1 MENQKFRSQ
10 NWFGK
15 KGKDGFIYRAWMKNQ
30 GTPPDMFDG
39 RPVIGICNTW
49 SELTPCN
56 GHFKELAE
64 AVKIRKKEG
73 KKIPHLAAIL
83 VGNDGGSMT
92 YVGAKV
98 KACNQIGFESTLIQ
112 YDESVSEE
120 VPDAE
125 VSAETLKKA
134 MSELNSLIGLDG
146 VKDQIAKLM
155 NMHEANNVRE
165 KQSLPRIPVGLHLV
179 FTGSPGTGKTTVA
192 RIVAQMYQ
200 AIGLLPGGQLVEV
213 DRSSLVA
220 GYVGQTALKVQE
232 AINKARGGVLFIDEA
247 YALSA
252 DRGAGFGDEA
262 ISTLVKAMEDQRDS
276 LAIIVAGYH
285 EPMQEFIA
293 SNQGLK
299 SRFQNTISFA
309 DYKTSELLDIF
320 KVIAGNYK
328 ITLTEDVLKA
338 VEKYFD
344 EVKPAGDM
352 GNARYVRNLFEKMY
366 LNLSSRAAVD
376 GNIELHELVE
386 FAVEDIP
393 APDGV
398 KKPTIGF

>member
-1 MENQKFRSQ
+1 MSVRSSIEDTAVGVAKGHDHGEVTELHILRALLTKFGTDGAGVT
-10 NWFGK
+10 N
-15 KGKDGFIYRAWMKNQ
+15 KDVDDKLALLKSASSS
-30 GTPPDMFDG
+30 
-39 RPVIGICNTW
+39 VIAI
-49 SELTPCN
+49 S
-56 GHFKELAE
+56 AE
-64 AVKIRKKEG
+64 AATV
-73 KKIPHLAAIL
+73 LAR
-83 VGNDGGSMT
+83 VGNEEPARIIGDLVTKHFGEVAT
-92 YVGAKV
+92 AKLSLTQ
-98 KACNQIGFESTLIQ
+98 APT
-112 YDESVSEE
+112 ESVSQET
-120 VPDAE
+120 PTSE

-155 NMHEANNVRE
+155 NMHEANNIRE

-213 DRSSLVA
+213 DRSTLVA

-232 AINKARGGVLFIDEA
+232 AINRARGGVLFIDEA

-320 KVIAGNYK
+320 KVISGGYK
-328 ITLTEDVLKA
+328 ITLTDDVLKA
-338 VEKYFD
+338 IEKYFD
-344 EVKPAGDM
+344 EVKPSGDM

-366 LNLSSRAAVD
+366 LNLSNRAASD

-386 FAVEDIP
+386 FGVEDIP

>member
-1 MENQKFRSQ
+1 MSVRSSIEDSAV
-10 NWFGK
+10 GIA
-15 KGKDGFIYRAWMKNQ
+15 KGHDHGE
-30 GTPPDMFDG
+30 
-39 RPVIGICNTW
+39 V
-49 SELTPCN
+49 SELHILRALLTKFGTENAGVTNKDVDDKLAQLKSTPSSAIAISV
-56 GHFKELAE
+56 EAASVLA
-64 AVKIRKKEG
+64 R
-73 KKIPHLAAIL
+73 
-83 VGNDGGSMT
+83 VGNEEPAQIIGDLVTKHFGVVATATLSL
-92 YVGAKV
+92 K
-98 KACNQIGFESTLIQ
+98 KAPTDTSTE
-112 YDESVSEE
+112 DK
-120 VPDAE
+120 PDAE

-134 MSELNSLIGLDG
+134 MGELNSLIGLDS
-146 VKDQIAKLM
+146 VKDQLAKLM
-155 NMHEANNVRE
+155 NMHEANNIRE
-165 KQSLPRIPVGLHLV
+165 KQNLPRIPVGLHLV

-213 DRSSLVA
+213 DRSTLVA

-320 KVIAGNYK
+320 KVIAGGYK
-328 ITLTEDVLKA
+328 ITLTDDVLKA
-338 VEKYFD
+338 IEKYFD
-344 EVKPAGDM
+344 EVKPSGDM

-366 LNLSSRAAVD
+366 LNLSARAAAD
-376 GNIELHELVE
+376 GTIELHELVE

>member
-1 MENQKFRSQ
+1 MSVRSSIEDSAV
-10 NWFGK
+10 GIA
-15 KGKDGFIYRAWMKNQ
+15 KGHDHGE
-30 GTPPDMFDG
+30 
-39 RPVIGICNTW
+39 V
-49 SELTPCN
+49 SELHILRALLTKFGTDGAGVTN
-56 GHFKELAE
+56 KDVDDKLAQFKSAPSAVIAISAE
-64 AVKIRKKEG
+64 AATL
-73 KKIPHLAAIL
+73 LAR
-83 VGNDGGSMT
+83 VGNEEP
-92 YVGAKV
+92 ARI
-98 KACNQIGFESTLIQ
+98 IGDLVSKHFGVVATATLSSATAPSESISQET
-112 YDESVSEE
+112 
-120 VPDAE
+120 PDAE

-134 MSELNSLIGLDG
+134 MGELNSLIGLDG

-155 NMHEANNVRE
+155 NMHEANNIRE
-165 KQSLPRIPVGLHLV
+165 KQNLPRIPVGLHLV

-309 DYKTSELLDIF
+309 DYKTSELLDIL
-320 KVIAGNYK
+320 KVIASGYK

-366 LNLSSRAAVD
+366 LNLSSRAAAD
-376 GNIELHELVE
+376 GNMELHELVE

>member
-1 MENQKFRSQ
+1 VSVRSSIEESAV
-10 NWFGK
+10 GIA
-15 KGKDGFIYRAWMKNQ
+15 KGHDHGEI
-30 GTPPDMFDG
+30 
-39 RPVIGICNTW
+39 
-49 SELTPCN
+49 SELHILRALLTKFGTDGVGVTNKDVDDKLAQLKSAPSAVIAIS
-56 GHFKELAE
+56 AE
-64 AVKIRKKEG
+64 AATV
-73 KKIPHLAAIL
+73 LAR
-83 VGNDGGSMT
+83 VGNEEPAGIIGDLVT
-92 YVGAKV
+92 KHFGAVATATLSPAKSPV
-98 KACNQIGFESTLIQ
+98 ESTVE
-112 YDESVSEE
+112 DK
-120 VPDAE
+120 PDAE
-125 VSAETLKKA
+125 VSAETLQKA
-134 MSELNSLIGLDG
+134 MGELNSLIGLDG
-146 VKDQIAKLM
+146 VKVQISKLM

-165 KQSLPRIPVGLHLV
+165 KQGLPRIPVGLHLV

-299 SRFQNTISFA
+299 SRFQNTIPFA

-320 KVIAGNYK
+320 KVISSGYK
-328 ITLTEDVLKA
+328 LTLTEDVVKA

-366 LNLSSRAAVD
+366 LNLSTRAAAD

>member
-1 MENQKFRSQ
+1 MSVRSSIEDSAVGIAKGHDHGEVSELHILRALLTKFGTDGVGVT
-10 NWFGK
+10 N
-15 KGKDGFIYRAWMKNQ
+15 KDVDDKLAQLRIASS
-30 GTPPDMFDG
+30 
-39 RPVIGICNTW
+39 PVIAI
-49 SELTPCN
+49 SVEAASV
-56 GHFKELAE
+56 LA
-64 AVKIRKKEG
+64 R
-73 KKIPHLAAIL
+73 
-83 VGNDGGSMT
+83 VGNEEPERI
-92 YVGAKV
+92 
-98 KACNQIGFESTLIQ
+98 IGDLVSKHFGVVATATLSLTKSPTET
-112 YDESVSEE
+112 DVEDR
-120 VPDAE
+120 PDAE
-125 VSAETLKKA
+125 VSAETLQKA

-155 NMHEANNVRE
+155 NMHEANNIRE

-213 DRSSLVA
+213 DRSTLVA

-262 ISTLVKAMEDQRDS
+262 ITTLVKAMEDQRDS

-320 KVIAGNYK
+320 KVIAGGYK
-328 ITLTEDVLKA
+328 ITLTDDVLKA
-338 VEKYFD
+338 IEKYFD

-366 LNLSSRAAVD
+366 LNLSSRAAAD

>member
-1 MENQKFRSQ
+1 MSVRSSIEESAV
-10 NWFGK
+10 GIA
-15 KGKDGFIYRAWMKNQ
+15 KGHDHGE
-30 GTPPDMFDG
+30 
-39 RPVIGICNTW
+39 V
-49 SELTPCN
+49 SELHILRALLTKFGTDGAGVTNKDVDDKLAQLKSAPSAVIAIS
-56 GHFKELAE
+56 AE
-64 AVKIRKKEG
+64 AATV
-73 KKIPHLAAIL
+73 LAR
-83 VGNDGGSMT
+83 VGNEEPAGIIRDLVT
-92 YVGAKV
+92 EHFGAV
-98 KACNQIGFESTLIQ
+98 ATATLSPANSPVESATE
-112 YDESVSEE
+112 DK
-120 VPDAE
+120 PDAE
-125 VSAETLKKA
+125 VSAETLQKA
-134 MSELNSLIGLDG
+134 MGELNSLIGLDG
-146 VKDQIAKLM
+146 VKVQISKLM

-165 KQSLPRIPVGLHLV
+165 KQGLPRIPVGLHLV

-299 SRFQNTISFA
+299 SRFQNTIPFA

-320 KVIAGNYK
+320 KVISSGYK
-328 ITLTEDVLKA
+328 ITLTAEVLKA
-338 VEKYFD
+338 IEKYFD

>member
-1 MENQKFRSQ
+1 MSVRSSIEDSAV
-10 NWFGK
+10 GIA
-15 KGKDGFIYRAWMKNQ
+15 KGHDHGE
-30 GTPPDMFDG
+30 
-39 RPVIGICNTW
+39 V
-49 SELTPCN
+49 SELHILRALLTKF
-56 GHFKELAE
+56 GT
-64 AVKIRKKEG
+64 EG
-73 KKIPHLAAIL
+73 VGVTNKDVDEKLVQLKSPSSSTIAISADAASVL
-83 VGNDGGSMT
+83 SRVGNEEPARIIADLVTKHFGEVATAKLSM
-92 YVGAKV
+92 AKTPTETSS
-98 KACNQIGFESTLIQ
+98 QES
-112 YDESVSEE
+112 
-120 VPDAE
+120 PAAE
-125 VSAETLKKA
+125 VTAETLQKA
-134 MSELNSLIGLDG
+134 MGELNSLIGLDG

-155 NMHEANNVRE
+155 NMHEANNIRE

-213 DRSSLVA
+213 DRSTLVA

-232 AINKARGGVLFIDEA
+232 AINRARGGVLFIDEA

-252 DRGAGFGDEA
+252 DRGAGYGDEA

-276 LAIIVAGYH
+276 LAIIVAGYE
-285 EPMQEFIA
+285 EPMKEFIA

-299 SRFQNTISFA
+299 SRFQNTIPFA

-320 KVIAGNYK
+320 KVIASGYK
-328 ITLTEDVLKA
+328 ITLNDEVLKA
-338 VEKYFD
+338 IEKYFD
-344 EVKPAGDM
+344 EVKPSGEM

-366 LNLSSRAAVD
+366 LNLSNRAASD

-386 FAVEDIP
+386 FGVEDIP

>member
-1 MENQKFRSQ
+1 MSVRSSIEDSAV
-10 NWFGK
+10 GIA
-15 KGKDGFIYRAWMKNQ
+15 KGHDHGE
-30 GTPPDMFDG
+30 
-39 RPVIGICNTW
+39 V
-49 SELTPCN
+49 SELHILRALLTKF
-56 GHFKELAE
+56 GT
-64 AVKIRKKEG
+64 EG
-73 KKIPHLAAIL
+73 VGVTNKDVDEKLVQLKSPSSSTIAISADAASVL
-83 VGNDGGSMT
+83 SRVGNEEPARIIADLVTKHFGEVATTKLSM
-92 YVGAKV
+92 AKTPTETSS
-98 KACNQIGFESTLIQ
+98 QES
-112 YDESVSEE
+112 
-120 VPDAE
+120 PAAE
-125 VSAETLKKA
+125 VTAETLQKA
-134 MSELNSLIGLDG
+134 MGELNSLIGLDG

-155 NMHEANNVRE
+155 NMHEANNIRE
-165 KQSLPRIPVGLHLV
+165 KQNLPRIPVGLHLV

-213 DRSSLVA
+213 DRSTLVA

-252 DRGAGFGDEA
+252 DRGAGYGDEA

-276 LAIIVAGYH
+276 LAIIVAGYE
-285 EPMQEFIA
+285 EPMKEFIA

-299 SRFQNTISFA
+299 SRFQNTIPFA

-320 KVIAGNYK
+320 KVIASGYK
-328 ITLTEDVLKA
+328 ITLNDEVLKA
-338 VEKYFD
+338 IEKYFD
-344 EVKPAGDM
+344 EVKPSGEM

-366 LNLSSRAAVD
+366 LNLSNRAASD
-376 GNIELHELVE
+376 GNIELQELVE

-393 APDGV
+393 DPDGV

>member
-1 MENQKFRSQ
+1 MSVRSSIEDTAV
-10 NWFGK
+10 GIA
-15 KGKDGFIYRAWMKNQ
+15 KGHDHGE
-30 GTPPDMFDG
+30 
-39 RPVIGICNTW
+39 V
-49 SELTPCN
+49 SELHILRALLTKFGTDGAGVTN
-56 GHFKELAE
+56 KDVDDKLAQLKSASSSVIAISAE
-64 AVKIRKKEG
+64 AATV
-73 KKIPHLAAIL
+73 LAR
-83 VGNDGGSMT
+83 VGNEEPARIIGDLVTKHFGEVAT
-92 YVGAKV
+92 AKLSLTQ
-98 KACNQIGFESTLIQ
+98 APT
-112 YDESVSEE
+112 ESVSQET
-120 VPDAE
+120 PTSE

-155 NMHEANNVRE
+155 NMHEANNIRE

-213 DRSSLVA
+213 DRSTLVA

-232 AINKARGGVLFIDEA
+232 AINRARGGVLFIDEA

-320 KVIAGNYK
+320 KVISGGYK
-328 ITLTEDVLKA
+328 ITLTDDVLKA
-338 VEKYFD
+338 IEKYFD
-344 EVKPAGDM
+344 EVKPSGDM

-366 LNLSSRAAVD
+366 LNLSSRAAAD

-386 FAVEDIP
+386 FGVEDIP

>member
-1 MENQKFRSQ
+1 
-10 NWFGK
+10 
-15 KGKDGFIYRAWMKNQ
+15 
-30 GTPPDMFDG
+30 
-39 RPVIGICNTW
+39 
-49 SELTPCN
+49 
-56 GHFKELAE
+56 
-64 AVKIRKKEG
+64 
-73 KKIPHLAAIL
+73 
-83 VGNDGGSMT
+83 
-92 YVGAKV
+92 
-98 KACNQIGFESTLIQ
+98 
-112 YDESVSEE
+112 
-120 VPDAE
+120 
-125 VSAETLKKA
+125 
-134 MSELNSLIGLDG
+134 MSELNSLIGLND

-165 KQSLPRIPVGLHLV
+165 KQCLPRIPVGLHLV

-232 AINKARGGVLFIDEA
+232 AINQARGGVLFIDEA

-299 SRFQNTISFA
+299 SRFQNTIPFA

-320 KVIAGNYK
+320 KVISGSYK
-328 ITLTEDVLKA
+328 IALTEDVLKA

-344 EVKPAGDM
+344 EVKPSGDM

-366 LNLSSRAAVD
+366 LNLSTRAASD

-393 APDGV
+393 APDGI

>member
-1 MENQKFRSQ
+1 MSVRS
-10 NWFGK
+10 NIE
-15 KGKDGFIYRAWMKNQ
+15 DSA
-30 GTPPDMFDG
+30 
-39 RPVIGICNTW
+39 IGIAKSHDHNEVL
-49 SELTPCN
+49 ELHILRALLTKFGTDGAGVTN
-56 GHFKELAE
+56 KDVDEKLSQ
-64 AVKIRKKEG
+64 VKSASSATIA
-73 KKIPHLAAIL
+73 ISTDAATAL
-83 VGNDGGSMT
+83 SRVGNEEPSRIIADL
-92 YVGAKV
+92 VAKHFGAVATATLSSSKEP
-98 KACNQIGFESTLIQ
+98 GESI
-112 YDESVSEE
+112 SEQA
-120 VPDAE
+120 AE
-125 VSAETLKKA
+125 PAQASAETLQKA
-134 MSELNSLIGLDG
+134 MGQLNSLIGLDG

-165 KQSLPRIPVGLHLV
+165 KQGLPRIPVGLHLV

-232 AINKARGGVLFIDEA
+232 AINQARGGVLFIDEA

-285 EPMQEFIA
+285 EPMQEFIS

-299 SRFQNTISFA
+299 SRFQNTIPFA
-309 DYKTSELLDIF
+309 DYKTSELLEIF
-320 KVIAGNYK
+320 KVISSGYK
-328 ITLTEDVLKA
+328 ISLTDDVLKA

-344 EVKPAGDM
+344 EVKPSGDM

-366 LNLSSRAAVD
+366 LNLSTRAAAD

-386 FAVEDIP
+386 FEVTDIP

-398 KKPTIGF
+398 KKQTIGF

>member
-1 MENQKFRSQ
+1 VSVRSSIEDSAVGIAKGHDHGEISDLHILRALLTKF
-10 NWFGK
+10 GT
-15 KGKDGFIYRAWMKNQ
+15 DGAGVSN
-30 GTPPDMFDG
+30 
-39 RPVIGICNTW
+39 
-49 SELTPCN
+49 
-56 GHFKELAE
+56 KEVDEKLAQIKSAPSATIAISAE
-64 AVKIRKKEG
+64 AATVLSR
-73 KKIPHLAAIL
+73 
-83 VGNDGGSMT
+83 VGNEEPGRIIADL
-92 YVGAKV
+92 VAKHFGAV
-98 KACNQIGFESTLIQ
+98 ATATLSSLKAPGESI
-112 YDESVSEE
+112 SEQVA
-120 VPDAE
+120 VPAQ
-125 VSAETLKKA
+125 SNAETLSKA
-134 MSELNSLIGLDG
+134 MGELNSLIGLDG

-165 KQSLPRIPVGLHLV
+165 KQGLPRIPVGLHLV

-285 EPMQEFIA
+285 EPMQEFIS

-299 SRFQNTISFA
+299 SRFQNTIPFA
-309 DYKTSELLDIF
+309 DYKTSELLEIF
-320 KVIAGNYK
+320 RVISGGYK
-328 ITLTEDVLKA
+328 INLTDEVLRA

-344 EVKPAGDM
+344 EVKPSGEM

-366 LNLSSRAAVD
+366 LNLSSRAAAD

-386 FAVEDIP
+386 FAVADIP
-393 APDGV
+393 APDGT

>member
-1 MENQKFRSQ
+1 VTVRSSIEDSAV
-10 NWFGK
+10 GIA
-15 KGKDGFIYRAWMKNQ
+15 KGHDHGE
-30 GTPPDMFDG
+30 
-39 RPVIGICNTW
+39 V
-49 SELTPCN
+49 SELHILRALLTKFGTEGAGVTNKDVDDKLVQLKSAPSSVIAIS
-56 GHFKELAE
+56 AE
-64 AVKIRKKEG
+64 AATVLSR
-73 KKIPHLAAIL
+73 
-83 VGNDGGSMT
+83 VGNEEPAGIISDLVTKHFGDVVT
-92 YVGAKV
+92 AKLST
-98 KACNQIGFESTLIQ
+98 AQSPTESITQ
-112 YDESVSEE
+112 ATPASE
-120 VPDAE
+120 VT
-125 VSAETLKKA
+125 AETLQKA

-155 NMHEANNVRE
+155 NMHEANNIRE
-165 KQSLPRIPVGLHLV
+165 KQNLPRIPVGLHLV

-213 DRSSLVA
+213 DRSTLVA

-252 DRGAGFGDEA
+252 DRGAGYGDEA

-299 SRFQNTISFA
+299 SRFQNTIPFA

-320 KVIAGNYK
+320 KVIASGYK
-328 ITLTEDVLKA
+328 ITLTDEVLKA

-344 EVKPAGDM
+344 EVKPSGDM

-366 LNLSSRAAVD
+366 LNLSNRAASD

-386 FAVEDIP
+386 FGIDDIP

>member
-1 MENQKFRSQ
+1 MSVRSSIEDSAV
-10 NWFGK
+10 GIA
-15 KGKDGFIYRAWMKNQ
+15 KGHDHGE
-30 GTPPDMFDG
+30 
-39 RPVIGICNTW
+39 V
-49 SELTPCN
+49 SELHILRALLTKF
-56 GHFKELAE
+56 GT
-64 AVKIRKKEG
+64 EG
-73 KKIPHLAAIL
+73 VGVTNKDVDEKLVQLKSPSSSTIAISADAASVL
-83 VGNDGGSMT
+83 SRVGNEEPARIIADLVTKHFGEVATAKLSM
-92 YVGAKV
+92 AKTPTETIS
-98 KACNQIGFESTLIQ
+98 QES
-112 YDESVSEE
+112 
-120 VPDAE
+120 PAAE
-125 VSAETLKKA
+125 VTAETLQKA
-134 MSELNSLIGLDG
+134 MGELNSLIGLDG

-155 NMHEANNVRE
+155 NMHEANNIRE

-213 DRSSLVA
+213 DRSTLVA

-252 DRGAGFGDEA
+252 DRGAGYGDEA

-276 LAIIVAGYH
+276 LAIIVAGYE
-285 EPMQEFIA
+285 EPMKEFIA

-299 SRFQNTISFA
+299 SRFQNTIPFA

-320 KVIAGNYK
+320 KVIASGYK
-328 ITLTEDVLKA
+328 ITLNDEVLKA
-338 VEKYFD
+338 IEKYFD
-344 EVKPAGDM
+344 EVKPSGEM

-366 LNLSSRAAVD
+366 LNLSNRAASD

-386 FAVEDIP
+386 FGVEDIP

>member
-1 MENQKFRSQ
+1 MSVRSSIEDSAVGIAKGHDHGEISDLHILRALLTKF
-10 NWFGK
+10 GT
-15 KGKDGFIYRAWMKNQ
+15 DGTGVSN
-30 GTPPDMFDG
+30 
-39 RPVIGICNTW
+39 
-49 SELTPCN
+49 
-56 GHFKELAE
+56 KEVDEKLAQIKSAPSATIAISAE
-64 AVKIRKKEG
+64 AATVLSR
-73 KKIPHLAAIL
+73 
-83 VGNDGGSMT
+83 VGNEEPGRIIADL
-92 YVGAKV
+92 VAKHFGAV
-98 KACNQIGFESTLIQ
+98 ATATLSSLKAPGESI
-112 YDESVSEE
+112 SEQVA
-120 VPDAE
+120 VPTQ
-125 VSAETLKKA
+125 SNAETLQKA
-134 MSELNSLIGLDG
+134 MGELNSLIGLDG

-165 KQSLPRIPVGLHLV
+165 KQGLPRIPVGLHLV

-285 EPMQEFIA
+285 EPMQEFIS

-299 SRFQNTISFA
+299 SRFQNTIPFA
-309 DYKTSELLDIF
+309 DYKTSELLQIF
-320 KVIAGNYK
+320 KVISSGYK
-328 ITLTEDVLKA
+328 INLTDEVLCA
-338 VEKYFD
+338 VEKYFG
-344 EVKPAGDM
+344 EVKPSGDM

-366 LNLSSRAAVD
+366 LNLSSRAAAD

-386 FAVEDIP
+386 FAVADIP
-393 APDGV
+393 APDGT

>member
-1 MENQKFRSQ
+1 MSVRSSIEDSAVGIAKGHDHGEISDLHILRALLTKF
-10 NWFGK
+10 GT
-15 KGKDGFIYRAWMKNQ
+15 DGTGVSN
-30 GTPPDMFDG
+30 
-39 RPVIGICNTW
+39 
-49 SELTPCN
+49 
-56 GHFKELAE
+56 KEVDEKLAQIKSAPSATIAISAE
-64 AVKIRKKEG
+64 AATVLSR
-73 KKIPHLAAIL
+73 
-83 VGNDGGSMT
+83 VGNEEPGRIIADL
-92 YVGAKV
+92 VAKHFGAV
-98 KACNQIGFESTLIQ
+98 ATATLSSLKAPGESI
-112 YDESVSEE
+112 SEQVV
-120 VPDAE
+120 VPAQ
-125 VSAETLKKA
+125 SNAETLQKA
-134 MSELNSLIGLDG
+134 MGELNSLIGLDG

-165 KQSLPRIPVGLHLV
+165 KQGLPRIPVGLHLV

-285 EPMQEFIA
+285 EPMQEFIS

-299 SRFQNTISFA
+299 SRFQNTIPFA
-309 DYKTSELLDIF
+309 DYKTSELLEIF
-320 KVIAGNYK
+320 RVISSGYK
-328 ITLTEDVLKA
+328 INLTDEVLRA

-344 EVKPAGDM
+344 EVKPSGEM

-366 LNLSSRAAVD
+366 LNLSSRAAAD

-386 FAVEDIP
+386 FAVADIP
-393 APDGV
+393 APDGT

>member
-1 MENQKFRSQ
+1 MSVRSSIEDSAV
-10 NWFGK
+10 GIA
-15 KGKDGFIYRAWMKNQ
+15 KGHDHGE
-30 GTPPDMFDG
+30 
-39 RPVIGICNTW
+39 V
-49 SELTPCN
+49 SELHILRALLTKFGTEGAGVTNKDVDNKLVQLKSAPSSVIAIS
-56 GHFKELAE
+56 AE
-64 AVKIRKKEG
+64 AATVLSR
-73 KKIPHLAAIL
+73 
-83 VGNDGGSMT
+83 VGNEEPAGIISDLVTKHFGDVAT
-92 YVGAKV
+92 AKLST
-98 KACNQIGFESTLIQ
+98 AQSPTESITQ
-112 YDESVSEE
+112 ATPASE
-120 VPDAE
+120 VT
-125 VSAETLKKA
+125 AETLQKA

-155 NMHEANNVRE
+155 NMHEANNIRE
-165 KQSLPRIPVGLHLV
+165 KQNLPRIPVGLHLV

-213 DRSSLVA
+213 DRSTLVA

-252 DRGAGFGDEA
+252 DRGAGYGDEA

-299 SRFQNTISFA
+299 SRFQNTIPFA

-320 KVIAGNYK
+320 KVIASGYK
-328 ITLTEDVLKA
+328 ITLTDEVLKA

-344 EVKPAGDM
+344 EVKPSGDM

-366 LNLSSRAAVD
+366 LNLSNRAASD

-386 FAVEDIP
+386 FGIDDIP

>member
-1 MENQKFRSQ
+1 MSVRS
-10 NWFGK
+10 NIE
-15 KGKDGFIYRAWMKNQ
+15 DSA
-30 GTPPDMFDG
+30 
-39 RPVIGICNTW
+39 IGIAKSHDHNEVL
-49 SELTPCN
+49 ELHILRALLTKFGTDGAGVTN
-56 GHFKELAE
+56 KDVDEKLSQ
-64 AVKIRKKEG
+64 VKSVSSATIA
-73 KKIPHLAAIL
+73 ISTDAATAL
-83 VGNDGGSMT
+83 SRVGNEEPFRIIADL
-92 YVGAKV
+92 VAKHFGAV
-98 KACNQIGFESTLIQ
+98 ATATLSSSKAPGESI
-112 YDESVSEE
+112 SEQA
-120 VPDAE
+120 AE
-125 VSAETLKKA
+125 PAQASAETLQKA
-134 MSELNSLIGLDG
+134 MGQLNSLIGLDG

-165 KQSLPRIPVGLHLV
+165 KQGLPRIPVGLHLV

-232 AINKARGGVLFIDEA
+232 AINQARGGVLFIDEA

-285 EPMQEFIA
+285 EPMQEFIS

-299 SRFQNTISFA
+299 SRFQNTIPFA
-309 DYKTSELLDIF
+309 DYKTAELLEIF
-320 KVIAGNYK
+320 KVISSGYK
-328 ITLTEDVLKA
+328 ISLTDDVLKA

-344 EVKPAGDM
+344 EVKPSGDM

-366 LNLSSRAAVD
+366 LNLSTRAAAD

-386 FAVEDIP
+386 FEVADIP

>member
-1 MENQKFRSQ
+1 MSVRSSIEDSAV
-10 NWFGK
+10 GIA
-15 KGKDGFIYRAWMKNQ
+15 KGHDHGE
-30 GTPPDMFDG
+30 
-39 RPVIGICNTW
+39 V
-49 SELTPCN
+49 SELHVLRALLTKFGTDGAGVTN
-56 GHFKELAE
+56 KDVDDKLAQFKSAPSAVIAISAE
-64 AVKIRKKEG
+64 AATL
-73 KKIPHLAAIL
+73 LAR
-83 VGNDGGSMT
+83 VGNEEPERI
-92 YVGAKV
+92 
-98 KACNQIGFESTLIQ
+98 IGDLVSKHFGVVATATLSSATAPSESISQET
-112 YDESVSEE
+112 
-120 VPDAE
+120 PDAE

-134 MSELNSLIGLDG
+134 MGELNSLIGLDG

-155 NMHEANNVRE
+155 NMHEANNIRE
-165 KQSLPRIPVGLHLV
+165 KQNLPRIPVGLHLV

-213 DRSSLVA
+213 DRSTLVA

-309 DYKTSELLDIF
+309 DYKTSELLDIL
-320 KVIAGNYK
+320 KVIASGYK

-366 LNLSSRAAVD
+366 LNLSSRAAAD
-376 GNIELHELVE
+376 GNMELHELVE

>member
-1 MENQKFRSQ
+1 MSVRSSIEDSAV
-10 NWFGK
+10 GIA
-15 KGKDGFIYRAWMKNQ
+15 KGHDHGE
-30 GTPPDMFDG
+30 
-39 RPVIGICNTW
+39 V
-49 SELTPCN
+49 SELHILRALLTKFGTDGSGVTNKDVDNKLDQLKSAPSSVIAIS
-56 GHFKELAE
+56 AE
-64 AVKIRKKEG
+64 AATVLSR
-73 KKIPHLAAIL
+73 
-83 VGNDGGSMT
+83 VGNEEPAGIIADLVTKHFGEVATAKISMT
-92 YVGAKV
+92 QAP
-98 KACNQIGFESTLIQ
+98 T
-112 YDESVSEE
+112 ESVSKEMPASE
-120 VPDAE
+120 VN
-125 VSAETLKKA
+125 AETLEKA
-134 MSELNSLIGLDG
+134 MGELNSLIGLDG
-146 VKDQIAKLM
+146 VKDQLTKLM
-155 NMHEANNVRE
+155 NMHEANNIRE
-165 KQSLPRIPVGLHLV
+165 KQNLPRIPVGLHLV

-213 DRSSLVA
+213 DRSTLVA

-252 DRGAGFGDEA
+252 DRGAGYGDEA

-299 SRFQNTISFA
+299 SRFQNTIPFA

-320 KVIAGNYK
+320 KVIASGYK
-328 ITLTEDVLKA
+328 ITLTDEVLKA

-344 EVKPAGDM
+344 EVKPSGDM

-366 LNLSSRAAVD
+366 LNLSNRAASD

>member
-1 MENQKFRSQ
+1 MSVRSSIE
-10 NWFGK
+10 
-15 KGKDGFIYRAWMKNQ
+15 DSA
-30 GTPPDMFDG
+30 
-39 RPVIGICNTW
+39 VGIAKSHDHGEI
-49 SELTPCN
+49 SELHVLRALLTKFGTEGTGVSNAAVDEKLSQLKSAPS
-56 GHFKELAE
+56 ATIAISSE
-64 AVKIRKKEG
+64 AATVLSR
-73 KKIPHLAAIL
+73 
-83 VGNDGGSMT
+83 VGNEEPARIIADLVTKHFGSVAT
-92 YVGAKV
+92 ATLSST
-98 KACNQIGFESTLIQ
+98 KAPSESI
-112 YDESVSEE
+112 SEQ
-120 VPDAE
+120 VAE
-125 VSAETLKKA
+125 PAQANAETLSKA
-134 MSELNSLIGLDG
+134 MGELSSLIGLDG

-165 KQSLPRIPVGLHLV
+165 KQGLPRIPVGLHLV

-285 EPMQEFIA
+285 EPMQEFIS

-299 SRFQNTISFA
+299 SRFQNTIPFA

-320 KVIAGNYK
+320 KVISSSYK
-328 ITLTEDVLKA
+328 INLTDEVLKA

-344 EVKPAGDM
+344 EVKPSGDM

-366 LNLSSRAAVD
+366 LNLSSRAAAD

-386 FAVEDIP
+386 FAVADIP
-393 APDGV
+393 APDGS

>member
-1 MENQKFRSQ
+1 MSVRSSIEESAV
-10 NWFGK
+10 GIA
-15 KGKDGFIYRAWMKNQ
+15 KGHDHGE
-30 GTPPDMFDG
+30 
-39 RPVIGICNTW
+39 V
-49 SELTPCN
+49 SELHILRALLTKFGTDGAGVTNKDVDDKLAQLKSAPSAVIAIS
-56 GHFKELAE
+56 AE
-64 AVKIRKKEG
+64 AATV
-73 KKIPHLAAIL
+73 LAR
-83 VGNDGGSMT
+83 VGNEEPAGIIRDLVT
-92 YVGAKV
+92 EHFGAV
-98 KACNQIGFESTLIQ
+98 ATATLSPANSPVESATE
-112 YDESVSEE
+112 DK
-120 VPDAE
+120 PDAE
-125 VSAETLKKA
+125 VSAETLQKA
-134 MSELNSLIGLDG
+134 MGELNSLIGLDG
-146 VKDQIAKLM
+146 VKVQISKLM

-165 KQSLPRIPVGLHLV
+165 KQGLPRIPVGLHLV

-299 SRFQNTISFA
+299 SRFQNTIPFA

-320 KVIAGNYK
+320 KVISSGYK
-328 ITLTEDVLKA
+328 ITLTAEVLKA
-338 VEKYFD
+338 IEKYFD

-386 FAVEDIP
+386 FTVEDIP

>member
-1 MENQKFRSQ
+1 MSVRSSIEDSAV
-10 NWFGK
+10 GVA
-15 KGKDGFIYRAWMKNQ
+15 KGHDHGE
-30 GTPPDMFDG
+30 
-39 RPVIGICNTW
+39 V
-49 SELTPCN
+49 SELHILRALLTKFGTDGAGVTN
-56 GHFKELAE
+56 KDVDDKLAQFKSAPSAVIAISAE
-64 AVKIRKKEG
+64 AATL
-73 KKIPHLAAIL
+73 LAR
-83 VGNDGGSMT
+83 VGNEEP
-92 YVGAKV
+92 ARI
-98 KACNQIGFESTLIQ
+98 IGDLVSKHFGVVATATLSSATAPSESIAQET
-112 YDESVSEE
+112 
-120 VPDAE
+120 PDAE

-134 MSELNSLIGLDG
+134 MGELNSLIGLDG

-155 NMHEANNVRE
+155 NMHEANNIRE
-165 KQSLPRIPVGLHLV
+165 KQNLPRIPVGLHLV

-320 KVIAGNYK
+320 KVIASGYK

-366 LNLSSRAAVD
+366 LNLSSRAAAD
-376 GNIELHELVE
+376 GNMELHELVE

>member
-1 MENQKFRSQ
+1 MSVRSSIEDTAVGVAKGHDHGEVTELHILRALLTKFGTDGAGVT
-10 NWFGK
+10 N
-15 KGKDGFIYRAWMKNQ
+15 KDVDDKLAQLKSASSS
-30 GTPPDMFDG
+30 
-39 RPVIGICNTW
+39 VIAI
-49 SELTPCN
+49 S
-56 GHFKELAE
+56 AE
-64 AVKIRKKEG
+64 AATV
-73 KKIPHLAAIL
+73 LAR
-83 VGNDGGSMT
+83 VGNEEP
-92 YVGAKV
+92 ARI
-98 KACNQIGFESTLIQ
+98 IGDLVTKHFGIVATATLSPSNAAAESVTESTP
-112 YDESVSEE
+112 SG
-120 VPDAE
+120 E

-165 KQSLPRIPVGLHLV
+165 KQNLPRIPVGLHLV

-247 YALSA
+247 YSLSS

-262 ISTLVKAMEDQRDS
+262 ISTLVKAMEDQRDN

-299 SRFQNTISFA
+299 SRFQNTIPFA

-320 KVIAGNYK
+320 KVISGNYK
-328 ITLTEDVLKA
+328 LTLTNDVLSA

-344 EVKPAGDM
+344 EVKPSGDM

-366 LNLSSRAAVD
+366 LNLSTRAAAD

>member
-1 MENQKFRSQ
+1 MSVRSSIEDSAV
-10 NWFGK
+10 GIA
-15 KGKDGFIYRAWMKNQ
+15 KGHDHGE
-30 GTPPDMFDG
+30 
-39 RPVIGICNTW
+39 V
-49 SELTPCN
+49 SELHILRALLTKFGTDGAGVTN
-56 GHFKELAE
+56 KDVDDKLAQFKSAPSAVIAISAE
-64 AVKIRKKEG
+64 AATL
-73 KKIPHLAAIL
+73 LAR
-83 VGNDGGSMT
+83 VGNEEPERI
-92 YVGAKV
+92 
-98 KACNQIGFESTLIQ
+98 IGDLVSKHFGVVATATLSSATAPSESISQET
-112 YDESVSEE
+112 
-120 VPDAE
+120 PDAE

-134 MSELNSLIGLDG
+134 MGELNTLIGLDG

-155 NMHEANNVRE
+155 NMHEANNIRE
-165 KQSLPRIPVGLHLV
+165 KQNLPRIPVGLHLV

-213 DRSSLVA
+213 DRSTLVA

-309 DYKTSELLDIF
+309 DYKTSELLDIL
-320 KVIAGNYK
+320 KVIAGGYK

-366 LNLSSRAAVD
+366 LNLSSRAAAD
-376 GNIELHELVE
+376 GNMELHELVE

>member
-1 MENQKFRSQ
+1 MSVRSSVEDTAVGVAKGYDHGEVTELHILRALLSKFGTDGTGIT
-10 NWFGK
+10 N
-15 KGKDGFIYRAWMKNQ
+15 KDVDDKLALLKSAAS
-30 GTPPDMFDG
+30 
-39 RPVIGICNTW
+39 PVIAI
-49 SELTPCN
+49 S
-56 GHFKELAE
+56 AE
-64 AVKIRKKEG
+64 AATV
-73 KKIPHLAAIL
+73 LAR
-83 VGNDGGSMT
+83 VGNEEP
-92 YVGAKV
+92 ARI
-98 KACNQIGFESTLIQ
+98 IGDLVSKHFGIDATTVDQSTATVTETAAEALPAG
-112 YDESVSEE
+112 E
-120 VPDAE
+120 VN
-125 VSAETLKKA
+125 AETLQKA
-134 MSELNSLIGLDG
+134 MRELNSLIGLDG

-165 KQSLPRIPVGLHLV
+165 KQNLPRIPVGLHLV

-247 YALSA
+247 YSLSA

-262 ISTLVKAMEDQRDS
+262 ISTLVKAMEDQRDN

-299 SRFQNTISFA
+299 SRFQNTIPFA

-320 KVIAGNYK
+320 KVISNNYK
-328 ITLTEDVLKA
+328 LTLTNDVLKA

-344 EVKPAGDM
+344 EVKPTGDM

-366 LNLSSRAAVD
+366 LNLSSRAADD

>member
-1 MENQKFRSQ
+1 MSVRSSIEDSAVGIAKGHDHGEVAELHILRALLTKFGTDGAGVT
-10 NWFGK
+10 N
-15 KGKDGFIYRAWMKNQ
+15 KDVDDKLAQLRIASS
-30 GTPPDMFDG
+30 
-39 RPVIGICNTW
+39 PVIAI
-49 SELTPCN
+49 SVEAASV
-56 GHFKELAE
+56 LA
-64 AVKIRKKEG
+64 R
-73 KKIPHLAAIL
+73 
-83 VGNDGGSMT
+83 VGNEEPERI
-92 YVGAKV
+92 
-98 KACNQIGFESTLIQ
+98 IGDLVSKHFGVVATATLSLTKSPTET
-112 YDESVSEE
+112 DVEDR
-120 VPDAE
+120 PDAE
-125 VSAETLKKA
+125 VSAETLQKA

-155 NMHEANNVRE
+155 NMHEANNIRE
-165 KQSLPRIPVGLHLV
+165 KQSLPRVPVGLHLV

-213 DRSSLVA
+213 DRSTLVA

-320 KVIAGNYK
+320 KVIAGGYK
-328 ITLTEDVLKA
+328 ITLTDDVLKA
-338 VEKYFD
+338 IETYFD
-344 EVKPAGDM
+344 EVKPSGDM

-366 LNLSSRAAVD
+366 LNLSARAAAD
-376 GNIELHELVE
+376 GTIELHELVE

>member
-1 MENQKFRSQ
+1 MSVRSSIEESAV
-10 NWFGK
+10 GIA
-15 KGKDGFIYRAWMKNQ
+15 KGHDHGEI
-30 GTPPDMFDG
+30 
-39 RPVIGICNTW
+39 
-49 SELTPCN
+49 SELHILRALLTKFGTDGVGVTN
-56 GHFKELAE
+56 KDVDDKLAQFKSAPSAVIAISTEAATVLA
-64 AVKIRKKEG
+64 R
-73 KKIPHLAAIL
+73 
-83 VGNDGGSMT
+83 VGNEEP
-92 YVGAKV
+92 ARI
-98 KACNQIGFESTLIQ
+98 IGDLVSKHFGVVATATLSSAMAPSESISQ
-112 YDESVSEE
+112 ES
-120 VPDAE
+120 PTAE

-134 MSELNSLIGLDG
+134 MGELNSLIGLDG

-155 NMHEANNVRE
+155 NMHEANNIRE
-165 KQSLPRIPVGLHLV
+165 KQNLPRIPVGLHLV

-309 DYKTSELLDIF
+309 DYKTSELLDIL
-320 KVIAGNYK
+320 KVIASGYK

-366 LNLSSRAAVD
+366 LNLSSRAAAD
-376 GNIELHELVE
+376 GNMELHELVE

>member
-1 MENQKFRSQ
+1 MTVRSNIEDSAVGIAKGFEHNEVSDLHILRALLAKFGSENVGITNADVDAALSKI
-10 NWFGK
+10 
-15 KGKDGFIYRAWMKNQ
+15 KGLPSATIA
-30 GTPPDMFDG
+30 
-39 RPVIGICNTW
+39 I
-49 SELTPCN
+49 S
-56 GHFKELAE
+56 AE
-64 AVKIRKKEG
+64 ALEVLSR
-73 KKIPHLAAIL
+73 
-83 VGNDGGSMT
+83 VGNEEPGRIVSDLVTKFFGVSPQVMDSSANT
-92 YVGAKV
+92 
-98 KACNQIGFESTLIQ
+98 QSTNEAQ
-112 YDESVSEE
+112 A
-120 VPDAE
+120 VPQTA
-125 VSAETLKKA
+125 SAETLKSA
-134 MSELNSLIGLDG
+134 MAELHSLVGLDG

-165 KQSLPRIPVGLHLV
+165 KQGLPRIPVGLHLV

-220 GYVGQTALKVQE
+220 GYVGQTALKVQD
-232 AINKARGGVLFIDEA
+232 AINRARGGVLFIDEA
-247 YALSA
+247 YSLSA

-276 LAIIVAGYH
+276 LAIIVAGYQ
-285 EPMQEFIA
+285 EPMQEFIS

-299 SRFQNTISFA
+299 SRFQNTIPFA
-309 DYKTSELLDIF
+309 DYKTSELLEIF
-320 KVIAGNYK
+320 KVLSSNYK
-328 ITLTEDVLKA
+328 VAITENVNNA

-344 EVKPAGDM
+344 EVKPSGDL

-366 LNLSSRAAVD
+366 LNLSSRAASD

-393 APDGV
+393 AQDGA
-398 KKPTIGF
+398 KKPKIGF

>member
-1 MENQKFRSQ
+1 MSVRSSIEDTAV
-10 NWFGK
+10 GIA
-15 KGKDGFIYRAWMKNQ
+15 KGHDHGE
-30 GTPPDMFDG
+30 
-39 RPVIGICNTW
+39 V
-49 SELTPCN
+49 SELHILRALLTKFGTDGAGVTN
-56 GHFKELAE
+56 KDVDDKLAQLKSASSSVIAISAE
-64 AVKIRKKEG
+64 AATV
-73 KKIPHLAAIL
+73 LAR
-83 VGNDGGSMT
+83 VGNEEPARIIGDLVTKHFGEVAT
-92 YVGAKV
+92 AKLSFTQ
-98 KACNQIGFESTLIQ
+98 APT
-112 YDESVSEE
+112 ESVSQET
-120 VPDAE
+120 PTSE

-155 NMHEANNVRE
+155 NMHEANNIRE

-213 DRSSLVA
+213 DRSTLVA

-232 AINKARGGVLFIDEA
+232 AINRARGGVLFIDEA

-320 KVIAGNYK
+320 KVISGGYK
-328 ITLTEDVLKA
+328 ITLTDDVLKA
-338 VEKYFD
+338 IEKYFD
-344 EVKPAGDM
+344 EVKPSGDM

-366 LNLSSRAAVD
+366 LNLSSRAAAD

-386 FAVEDIP
+386 FGVEDIP

>member
-1 MENQKFRSQ
+1 MSVRSSIEDSAV
-10 NWFGK
+10 GIA
-15 KGKDGFIYRAWMKNQ
+15 KGHDHGE
-30 GTPPDMFDG
+30 
-39 RPVIGICNTW
+39 V
-49 SELTPCN
+49 SELHVLRALLTKFGTEGVGVTN
-56 GHFKELAE
+56 KDVDDKLAQLKSAPSSVIAISTE
-64 AVKIRKKEG
+64 AATVLGR
-73 KKIPHLAAIL
+73 
-83 VGNDGGSMT
+83 VGNEEPTRIIGDLVTKHFGTVATATLSS
-92 YVGAKV
+92 AK
-98 KACNQIGFESTLIQ
+98 APT
-112 YDESVSEE
+112 ESVSQEK
-120 VPDAE
+120 PDAE
-125 VSAETLKKA
+125 ENAETLTKA
-134 MSELNSLIGLDG
+134 MGELHSLIGLNG
-146 VKDQIAKLM
+146 VKDQISKLM

-165 KQSLPRIPVGLHLV
+165 KQGLPRIPVGLHLV

-320 KVIAGNYK
+320 RVIASNYK
-328 ITLTEDVLKA
+328 LTLTEDVLKS

-386 FAVEDIP
+386 FGVEDIP
-393 APDGV
+393 APDGM

>member
-1 MENQKFRSQ
+1 MSVRSSIEDSAV
-10 NWFGK
+10 GIA
-15 KGKDGFIYRAWMKNQ
+15 KGYDHGE
-30 GTPPDMFDG
+30 
-39 RPVIGICNTW
+39 V
-49 SELTPCN
+49 SELHVLRALLSKFGTEN
-56 GHFKELAE
+56 TGVTNKDVDDKLAQLKSAASPAIAISSE
-64 AVKIRKKEG
+64 AATVLSR
-73 KKIPHLAAIL
+73 
-83 VGNDGGSMT
+83 VGNEEPSQIIADLVTKHFGDVATAKLSMAQSPT
-92 YVGAKV
+92 
-98 KACNQIGFESTLIQ
+98 ESMAQATP
-112 YDESVSEE
+112 VSE
-120 VPDAE
+120 VT
-125 VSAETLKKA
+125 AETLQKA

-155 NMHEANNVRE
+155 NMHEANNIRE
-165 KQSLPRIPVGLHLV
+165 KQNLPRIPVGLHLV

-213 DRSSLVA
+213 DRSTLVA

-252 DRGAGFGDEA
+252 DRGAGYGDEA

-299 SRFQNTISFA
+299 SRFQNTIPFA

-320 KVIAGNYK
+320 KVIASGYK
-328 ITLTEDVLKA
+328 ITLTNEVLQA

-344 EVKPAGDM
+344 EVKPSGDM

-366 LNLSSRAAVD
+366 LNLSNRAASD

-386 FAVEDIP
+386 FGIEDIP

>member
-1 MENQKFRSQ
+1 MSVRSSIEDSAV
-10 NWFGK
+10 GIA
-15 KGKDGFIYRAWMKNQ
+15 KGYDHGE
-30 GTPPDMFDG
+30 
-39 RPVIGICNTW
+39 V
-49 SELTPCN
+49 SELHVLRALLSKFGTENTGVTNKDVDDKLAQLKSAASPAIAIS
-56 GHFKELAE
+56 AE
-64 AVKIRKKEG
+64 AATVLSR
-73 KKIPHLAAIL
+73 
-83 VGNDGGSMT
+83 VGNEEPAQIIADLVTKHFGVVATANPGLAKAPT
-92 YVGAKV
+92 EGATEA
-98 KACNQIGFESTLIQ
+98 KADTQVN
-112 YDESVSEE
+112 
-120 VPDAE
+120 
-125 VSAETLKKA
+125 AETLEKA
-134 MSELNSLIGLDG
+134 MGELNSLIGLDG
-146 VKDQIAKLM
+146 VKDQLTKLM
-155 NMHEANNVRE
+155 NMHEANNIRE
-165 KQSLPRIPVGLHLV
+165 KQNLPRIPVGLHLV

-213 DRSSLVA
+213 DRSTLVA

-252 DRGAGFGDEA
+252 DRGAGYGDEA

-299 SRFQNTISFA
+299 SRFQNTIPFA

-320 KVIAGNYK
+320 KVIASGYK
-328 ITLTEDVLKA
+328 ITLTDDVLKA

-344 EVKPAGDM
+344 EVKPSGDM

-366 LNLSSRAAVD
+366 LNLSNRAASD

-386 FAVEDIP
+386 FGIEDIP

>member
-1 MENQKFRSQ
+1 MSVRSSIEDSAVGIAKGHDHGEVAELHILRALLTKFGTDGAGVT
-10 NWFGK
+10 N
-15 KGKDGFIYRAWMKNQ
+15 KDVDDKLAQFKSA
-30 GTPPDMFDG
+30 PSA
-39 RPVIGICNTW
+39 VIAI
-49 SELTPCN
+49 S
-56 GHFKELAE
+56 AE
-64 AVKIRKKEG
+64 AATL
-73 KKIPHLAAIL
+73 LAR
-83 VGNDGGSMT
+83 VGNEEPERI
-92 YVGAKV
+92 
-98 KACNQIGFESTLIQ
+98 IGDLVSKHFGVVATATLSSATAPSESIAQET
-112 YDESVSEE
+112 
-120 VPDAE
+120 PDAE

-134 MSELNSLIGLDG
+134 MGELNSLIGLDG

-155 NMHEANNVRE
+155 NMHEANNIRE
-165 KQSLPRIPVGLHLV
+165 KQNLPRIPVGLHLV

-213 DRSSLVA
+213 DRSTLVA

-262 ISTLVKAMEDQRDS
+262 ISTLVKAMEDQSDS

-309 DYKTSELLDIF
+309 DYKTSELLDIL
-320 KVIAGNYK
+320 KVIASGYK

-366 LNLSSRAAVD
+366 LNLSSRAAAD
-376 GNIELHELVE
+376 GNMELHELVE

>member
-1 MENQKFRSQ
+1 MSVRSSIEDSAV
-10 NWFGK
+10 GIA
-15 KGKDGFIYRAWMKNQ
+15 KGHDHGE
-30 GTPPDMFDG
+30 
-39 RPVIGICNTW
+39 V
-49 SELTPCN
+49 SELHILRALLTKFGTEGAGVTNKDVDEKLVQLKSPSSSTIAIS
-56 GHFKELAE
+56 AE
-64 AVKIRKKEG
+64 AASVLSR
-73 KKIPHLAAIL
+73 
-83 VGNDGGSMT
+83 VGNEEPARIIADLVTKHFGEVATAKLSM
-92 YVGAKV
+92 AKTPT
-98 KACNQIGFESTLIQ
+98 ESIAQ
-112 YDESVSEE
+112 ESPVA
-120 VPDAE
+120 AE
-125 VSAETLKKA
+125 ASAETLQKA
-134 MSELNSLIGLDG
+134 MNELNSLIGLDG

-155 NMHEANNVRE
+155 NMHEANNIRE
-165 KQSLPRIPVGLHLV
+165 KQNLPRIPVGLHLV

-213 DRSSLVA
+213 DRSTLVA

-276 LAIIVAGYH
+276 LAIIVAGYE
-285 EPMQEFIA
+285 EPMKEFIA

-299 SRFQNTISFA
+299 SRFQNTIPFA

-320 KVIAGNYK
+320 KVIASGYK
-328 ITLTEDVLKA
+328 ITLTDDVLKA
-338 VEKYFD
+338 IEKYFD
-344 EVKPAGDM
+344 EVKPSGEM

-366 LNLSSRAAVD
+366 LNLSSRAAAD

>member
-1 MENQKFRSQ
+1 MSVRSSIEESAV
-10 NWFGK
+10 GIA
-15 KGKDGFIYRAWMKNQ
+15 KGHDHGEI
-30 GTPPDMFDG
+30 
-39 RPVIGICNTW
+39 
-49 SELTPCN
+49 SELHILRALLTKFGTDGVGVTN
-56 GHFKELAE
+56 KDVDDKLAQFKSAPSAVIAISTEAATVLA
-64 AVKIRKKEG
+64 R
-73 KKIPHLAAIL
+73 
-83 VGNDGGSMT
+83 VGNEEP
-92 YVGAKV
+92 ARI
-98 KACNQIGFESTLIQ
+98 IGDLVSKHFGVVATATLSSAMAPSESISQ
-112 YDESVSEE
+112 ES
-120 VPDAE
+120 PTAE

-134 MSELNSLIGLDG
+134 MGELNSLIGLDG

-155 NMHEANNVRE
+155 NMHEANNIRE
-165 KQSLPRIPVGLHLV
+165 KQNLPRIPVGLHLV

-320 KVIAGNYK
+320 KVIAGGYK

-366 LNLSSRAAVD
+366 LNLSSRAAAD
-376 GNIELHELVE
+376 GNMELHELVE

>member
-1 MENQKFRSQ
+1 MSVRSSIEDSAV
-10 NWFGK
+10 GIA
-15 KGKDGFIYRAWMKNQ
+15 KGHDHGE
-30 GTPPDMFDG
+30 
-39 RPVIGICNTW
+39 V
-49 SELTPCN
+49 SELHILRALLTKFGTDGAGVTN
-56 GHFKELAE
+56 KDVDDKLAQFKSAPSAVIAISAE
-64 AVKIRKKEG
+64 AATL
-73 KKIPHLAAIL
+73 LAR
-83 VGNDGGSMT
+83 VGNEEPERI
-92 YVGAKV
+92 
-98 KACNQIGFESTLIQ
+98 IGDLVSKHFGVVATATLSSATAPSESIAQET
-112 YDESVSEE
+112 
-120 VPDAE
+120 PDAE

-134 MSELNSLIGLDG
+134 MGELNSLIGLDG

-155 NMHEANNVRE
+155 NMHEANNIRE
-165 KQSLPRIPVGLHLV
+165 KQNLPRIPVGLHLV

-309 DYKTSELLDIF
+309 DYKTSELLDIL
-320 KVIAGNYK
+320 KVIASGYK

-366 LNLSSRAAVD
+366 LNLSSRAAAD
-376 GNIELHELVE
+376 GNMELHELVE